1 MPGGSGNGTGTVTLT
16 GTAAAINTALA
27 GASYTGNLNFHGTDT
42 LSVTTTDGGGHSSGA
57 HTAAI
62 TVAGTAVIT
71 ETVAAASGNEN
82 TAIPL
87 SVSVSDTNTG
97 DTLTTVLTV
106 TNGTLSVPGGS
117 GNGTGTVTLTG
128 TAAAINTAL
137 AGASYTGNLNFHGTD
152 TLSVTTTD
160 GGGHSSGAHTAA
172 LTVADTAVVS
182 ESVPPALSGNE
193 NTAISLAGVSV
204 ADTPNTGD
212 TLTTVLTVT
221 NGTLSVPGGSGN
233 GTGTVTL
240 TGTAAAIN
248 TALAGASYT
257 GNLNFHGTDTLS
269 VTTTDGGGHSS
280 GAHTAAITVADT
292 AVVSESVPPALS
304 GNENTAISLAGV
316 SVADTPNTG
325 DTLTTVLTVSNGT
338 LSVPGGS
345 GNGTGT
351 VTLTGTAA
359 AINTALAGAS
369 YTGNL
374 NFHGTDTLSVTT
386 TDGGGHSSGAQTA
399 AITVAGTAVITETVA
414 AASGNEN
421 TAIPLSVSVSD
432 SEHGRHADDGADGT
446 NGTLSVPG
454 GSGNGTGTVTLTGT
468 AAAINTALAGASYT
482 GNLNFHG
489 TDTLSVTTT
498 DGGGHSSGA
507 HTAAITVADTAVIS
521 ESVPPALSGNEN
533 TAISLA
539 GVSVADTPNTGDTLT
554 TVLTVSNGT
563 ITVAT
568 PGGIVANNGTGTV
581 TLTGTAAAINTALAG
596 ASYTGNLNFHGTD
609 TLSVTTTDGGGHS
622 SGAQTAAITVADT
635 AVITETVAA
644 ASGNENTAIPL
655 GVSVSDT
662 NTGDTLTTVLT
673 VQTAP

>member
-1 MPGGSGNGTGTVTLT
+1 M
-16 GTAAAINTALA
+16 
-27 GASYTGNLNFHGTDT
+27 
-42 LSVTTTDGGGHSSGA
+42 
-57 HTAAI
+57 
-62 TVAGTAVIT
+62 
-71 ETVAAASGNEN
+71 
-82 TAIPL
+82 
-87 SVSVSDTNTG
+87 
-97 DTLTTVLTV
+97 
-106 TNGTLSVPGGS
+106 
-117 GNGTGTVTLTG
+117 
-128 TAAAINTAL
+128 
-137 AGASYTGNLNFHGTD
+137 
-152 TLSVTTTD
+152 
-160 GGGHSSGAHTAA
+160 
-172 LTVADTAVVS
+172 
-182 ESVPPALSGNE
+182 PPALSGNE
-193 NTAISLAGVSV
+193 NTAIPLAGVSV

-292 AVVSESVPPALS
+292 AIVSESVPPALS
-304 GNENTAISLAGV
+304 GNENTAIPLAGV

-325 DTLTTVLTVSNGT
+325 DTLTTVLTVSNGTITVATPGGIVANNGTGTVTLTGTAAAINTALAGASYTGNLNFHGTDTLSVTTTDGGGHSSGAHTAAITVADTAIVSESVPPALSGNGHTAIPLAGVSVADTPNTGDTLTTVLTVSNGTITVATPGGIVANNGTGTVTLTGTAAAINTALRGRELHRQPQLPWHRHAVGDDDGRRRPQLGRPDGGDHGRGYGDRIRKRAAALSGNENTAIPLSVSVSDTNTGDTLTTVLTVTNGT

-432 SEHGRHADDGADGT
+432 TNTGDTLTTVLTVS

-454 GSGNGTGTVTLTGT
+454 GSGNVTGTVTLTGT

-507 HTAAITVADTAVIS
+507 HTAAITVADTAI
-521 ESVPPALSGNEN
+521 
-533 TAISLA
+533 
-539 GVSVADTPNTGDTLT
+539 VSKACRRR
-554 TVLTVSNGT
+554 
-563 ITVAT
+563 
-568 PGGIVANNGTGTV
+568 
-581 TLTGTAAAINTALAG
+581 
-596 ASYTGNLNFHGTD
+596 
-609 TLSVTTTDGGGHS
+609 
-622 SGAQTAAITVADT
+622 
-635 AVITETVAA
+635 
-644 ASGNENTAIPL
+644 
-655 GVSVSDT
+655 
-662 NTGDTLTTVLT
+662 
-673 VQTAP
+673 

>member
-1 MPGGSGNGTGTVTLT
+1 MAQLSAIQQGVLHTYSVGLQAMQGPTFNGQNGSTTNPNFEILPGGARPINFSPSDTGSEAHSVASLGVTNSNGGASKTTGAGTV
-16 GTAAAINTALA
+16 GSDFNALA
-27 GASYTGNLNFHGTDT
+27 PELDLGATTLGLQSIFVPPARPPATPVVASIGTVP
-42 LSVTTTDGGGHSSGA
+42 S
-57 HTAAI
+57 
-62 TVAGTAVIT
+62 
-71 ETVAAASGNEN
+71 ETVA
-82 TAIPL
+82 
-87 SVSVSDTNTG
+87 
-97 DTLTTVLTV
+97 
-106 TNGTLSVPGGS
+106 
-117 GNGTGTVTLTG
+117 
-128 TAAAINTAL
+128 
-137 AGASYTGNLNFHGTD
+137 
-152 TLSVTTTD
+152 
-160 GGGHSSGAHTAA
+160 
-172 LTVADTAVVS
+172 
-182 ESVPPALSGNE
+182 ALSGNE

-280 GAHTAAITVADT
+280 GAQTAAITVAGT
-292 AVVSESVPPALS
+292 AVITETVAAVS
-304 GNENTAISLAGV
+304 GNENTAIPLARV

-325 DTLTTVLTVSNGT
+325 DTLTTVLTVTNGT

-399 AITVAGTAVITETVA
+399 AITVA
-414 AASGNEN
+414 
-421 TAIPLSVSVSD
+421 
-432 SEHGRHADDGADGT
+432 
-446 NGTLSVPG
+446 
-454 GSGNGTGTVTLTGT
+454 
-468 AAAINTALAGASYT
+468 
-482 GNLNFHG
+482 
-489 TDTLSVTTT
+489 
-498 DGGGHSSGA
+498 
-507 HTAAITVADTAVIS
+507 DTAVVS

-635 AVITETVAA
+635 AVISESVPPAL
-644 ASGNENTAIPL
+644 SGNENTAIPL
-655 GVSVSDT
+655 AGYRSRT
-662 NTGDTLTTVLT
+662 RRTRATR
-673 VQTAP
+673 